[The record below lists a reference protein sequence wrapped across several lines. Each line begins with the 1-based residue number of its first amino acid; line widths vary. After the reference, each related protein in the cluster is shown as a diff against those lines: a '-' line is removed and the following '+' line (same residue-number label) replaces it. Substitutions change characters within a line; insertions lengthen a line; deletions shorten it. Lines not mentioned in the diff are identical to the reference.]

1 MSFCAH
7 SVASRAAAVVDQMTA
22 PDVTTSRGRNDRA
35 DRHERVDISEEIQYA
50 RVWAAPLQKHVVP
63 SSVGPVATEQDRKAL
78 CSRCPPHKSVSILR
92 LYDAHCRRGFQITW
106 SRTPHWCGRR

>member
-50 RVWAAPLQKHVVP
+50 RVWAAPLQQHVVP
-63 SSVGPVATEQDRKAL
+63 SSVGARCHRTRSQGSLFPVPT
-78 CSRCPPHKSVSILR
+78 S
-92 LYDAHCRRGFQITW
+92 QISQHITVV
-106 SRTPHWCGRR
+106 